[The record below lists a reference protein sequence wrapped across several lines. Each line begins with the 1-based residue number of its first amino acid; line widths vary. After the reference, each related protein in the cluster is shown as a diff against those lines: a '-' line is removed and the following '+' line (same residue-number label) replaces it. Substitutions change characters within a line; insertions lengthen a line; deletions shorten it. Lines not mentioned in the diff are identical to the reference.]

1 MLSKICQTEKKKI
14 PYGPTYMWNLKE
26 KKKKKQVTDSDN
38 RLVLPGV
45 WGEGWAKRVKEVK
58 RYRFTVIE

>member
-1 MLSKICQTEKKKI
+1 MSNREKKNTI
-14 PYGPTYMWNLKE
+14 WSHLHVESEG

>member
-1 MLSKICQTEKKKI
+1 MVPPTCGICR
-14 PYGPTYMWNLKE
+14 